1 MLKSN
6 SRYIIL
12 SLDLKVL
19 KFNVLLTIEGDYYYY
34 YYYHATLGIELALSV
49 SCSHTHVGE
58 KNSDKK

>member
-19 KFNVLLTIEGDYYYY
+19 KFNVFLTIEGDY

-58 KNSDKK
+58 KYSDKK